1 MPWSFAGLM
10 VSRLGVASLLTTPKT
25 PQRSRDGRP
34 ELFHRFCVSLAG
46 ARWSTAITWW
56 LRAPDEQAP
65 GFVPR
70 ERSANPA
77 PTPAQNADNARSVQD
92 PTPHKV
98 PGPVPSFRNLADTGR
113 KTNAKKKT
121 PAPEGPGSIRR
132 MGEGLGAGG
141 HSIRRRL
148 SNAVGGERFRPHQ
161 IIFLGVPFLLWR
173 PWRDRLRSFRAAA
186 ERSAAR
192 RETPDNANGYG
203 DGHCCRQTLPPRT
216 VCRPETVPEADV
228 RADP

>member
-34 ELFHRFCVSLAG
+34 WLFHRFWVSLAG
-46 ARWSTAITWW
+46 PRWSTAITWW

-70 ERSANPA
+70 ERPANPA

-92 PTPHKV
+92 RTPHKV

-161 IIFLGVPFLLWR
+161 LIFCGCRSCRGAPGGIGSE
-173 PWRDRLRSFRAAA
+173 SFRPAP
-186 ERSAAR
+186 ER
-192 RETPDNANGYG
+192 P
-203 DGHCCRQTLPPRT
+203 L
-216 VCRPETVPEADV
+216 
-228 RADP
+228 